1 MAVPVT
7 KALSPNLTQ
16 DWEPQPYA
24 YITSEL
30 EELIRI
36 FHPFTQIVICQR
48 DTSNI
53 VDRYIQ
59 QGLEN
64 NLFGN
69 GFLTVIRSEEGLAPD
84 FLPPLPGREA
94 MVEDVRFLAELYSD
108 LMGCNEIALR
118 LEVLDKAMCPRFH
131 VDRTGIRLVCT
142 YHGQGTEWINDERV
156 DRDKPELNSL
166 GFADSAPSLLD
177 ERTRVEATA
186 PFDITLLKG
195 SLWQGNPQRGALHR
209 SPAVAAGQSRVLLV
223 MDAVWG
229 SNPG

>member
-7 KALSPNLTQ
+7 KAPSLDLTQ
-16 DWEPQPYA
+16 DREPQPYA

-48 DTSNI
+48 DADYV
-53 VDRYIQ
+53 VDRYVQ

-69 GFLTVIRSEEGLAPD
+69 GFLTVIRSDEGLAPD

-94 MVEDVRFLAELYSD
+94 MVEDVRFIAELYSD

-118 LEVLDKAMCPRFH
+118 LEVLHRAMCPRFH

-142 YHGQGTEWINDERV
+142 YHGQGTEWINDEWV
-156 DRDKPELNSL
+156 DRDKLELSSL
-166 GFADSAPSLLD
+166 GFADRVSGLFD

-195 SLWQGNPQRGALHR
+195 SLWQGNTQRGAIHR
-209 SPAVAAGQSRVLLV
+209 SPAVSAGQSRVLLV
-223 MDAVWG
+223 MDAVWD
-229 SNPG
+229 SNSG

>member
-1 MAVPVT
+1 MAAPVT
-7 KALSPNLTQ
+7 KAPSPNLTQ

-36 FHPFTQIVICQR
+36 FHPFIQIVICQR
-48 DTSNI
+48 DTDNV

-64 NLFGN
+64 NLFRN
-69 GFLTVIRSEEGLAPD
+69 GFLTVIHSDEGLAPD

-94 MVEDVRFLAELYSD
+94 MVEDVRFIAELYSD

-142 YHGQGTEWINDERV
+142 YHGQGTEWINDEWV
-156 DRDKPELNSL
+156 DRDKLELSSL
-166 GFADSAPSLLD
+166 GFADRVSGLFD

-195 SLWQGNPQRGALHR
+195 SLWQGNSQRGAIHR

-223 MDAVWG
+223 MDAVWD
-229 SNPG
+229 SNSG

>member
-1 MAVPVT
+1 MDVPVT
-7 KALSPNLTQ
+7 KAPFLDQ
-16 DWEPQPYA
+16 DQEPRPYV

-36 FHPFTQIVICQR
+36 FHPFTQIVIWRR
-48 DTSNI
+48 DADNI
-53 VDRYIQ
+53 VDRYVQ
-59 QGLEN
+59 QGLAN

-69 GFLTVIRSEEGLAPD
+69 GFLTVIRSDEGLAPD
-84 FLPPLPGREA
+84 LLPPLPGREA
-94 MVEDVRFLAELYSD
+94 MVDDVRFIAELYSD
-108 LMGCNEIALR
+108 LIGCNEIALR

-142 YHGQGTEWINDERV
+142 YHGQGTEWINDEWV
-156 DRDKPELNSL
+156 DHNKLELSSL
-166 GFADSAPSLLD
+166 GFADRASGLFD

-195 SLWQGNPQRGALHR
+195 SLWQGNAQRGAIHR

-223 MDAVWG
+223 MDAVWD
-229 SNPG
+229 SNSG

>member
-1 MAVPVT
+1 MTVPVT
-7 KALSPNLTQ
+7 KAPSPNLTQ

-48 DTSNI
+48 DVDNV

-59 QGLEN
+59 QGLAN

-69 GFLTVIRSEEGLAPD
+69 GFLTVIRSDEGFAPD

-94 MVEDVRFLAELYSD
+94 MADDVRFIAELYSD
-108 LMGCNEIALR
+108 LIGCNEIALR

-142 YHGQGTEWINDERV
+142 YHGQGTEWINDEWV
-156 DRDKPELNSL
+156 DGDKLELSSL
-166 GFADSAPSLLD
+166 GFADRASSLLD
-177 ERTRVEATA
+177 ERTRVEATGS
-186 PFDITLLKG
+186 FDITLLKG
-195 SLWQGNPQRGALHR
+195 SLWQGNSQRGAIHR

-223 MDAVWG
+223 MDAVWN
-229 SNPG
+229 SNSG

>member
-1 MAVPVT
+1 MDVPVT
-7 KALSPNLTQ
+7 KAPFLDQ
-16 DWEPQPYA
+16 DQEPRPYA

-36 FHPFTQIVICQR
+36 FHPFTQIMIWRR
-48 DTSNI
+48 DADNI
-53 VDRYIQ
+53 VDRYVQ
-59 QGLEN
+59 QGLAN

-69 GFLTVIRSEEGLAPD
+69 GFLTVIRSDEGLAPD
-84 FLPPLPGREA
+84 LLPPLPGREA
-94 MVEDVRFLAELYSD
+94 MVDDVRFIAELYSD
-108 LMGCNEIALR
+108 LIGCNEIALR

-142 YHGQGTEWINDERV
+142 YHGQGTEWINDEWV
-156 DRDKPELNSL
+156 DRNKLELSSL
-166 GFADSAPSLLD
+166 GFADRVSGLLD

-195 SLWQGNPQRGALHR
+195 SLWQGNAQRGAIHR

-223 MDAVWG
+223 MDAVWD
-229 SNPG
+229 SNSG